1 MQSRTWISLLR
12 RIPNELQDFL
22 VFVTSIGTEISVQSI
37 LRMEDEYI
45 VVRGRL
51 AGTTDVGRVFFIPLA
66 DVNHVF
72 LQKEMKETEIQ
83 ALYEQ
88 PVSNAPKRVSANGM
102 SLRPPAEKQME
113 PEASAVPTQEHETP
127 VDAPS
132 TPASPPTSTKS
143 SPRLPIPSKEAIL
156 ERLRARVRS
165 GGKSSHR

>member
-12 RIPNELQDFL
+12 RIPTELQDFL

-51 AGTTDVGRVFFIPLA
+51 AGTTDVGRVFFIPLG
-66 DVNHVF
+66 DINHV
-72 LQKEMKETEIQ
+72 LIQKEMKETEIQ

-88 PVSNAPKRVSANGM
+88 PVGKGISANGR
-102 SLRPPAEKQME
+102 SLRPSVEKPIE
-113 PEASAVPTQEHETP
+113 PEASAVPASEPQTP
-127 VDAPS
+127 ADAL
-132 TPASPPTSTKS
+132 ASPPTSTKS

>member
-1 MQSRTWISLLR
+1 MQCRTWISLLR
-12 RIPNELQDFL
+12 RIPTELQDFL

-66 DVNHVF
+66 DINHV
-72 LQKEMKETEIQ
+72 LIQKEMKETEIQ

-88 PVSNAPKRVSANGM
+88 PLASAPKGVSANGR
-102 SLRPPAEKQME
+102 SLRPPVEKQIE
-113 PEASAVPTQEHETP
+113 PEANAAPTPEPQPSAETP
-127 VDAPS
+127 S
-132 TPASPPTSTKS
+132 EPASPPKSTRS